1 MAVATPTPAT
11 GADNAV
17 APIPDPFTLEEIALF
32 FKETGLPEFQ
42 RVSVKSLVRR
52 IERWAKTDG
61 LAMRRRGGPGGGPW
75 EVSYTAMLEAHNRRH
90 PAPGQ

>member
-11 GADNAV
+11 GADNA
-17 APIPDPFTLEEIALF
+17 PIRDGCTLEEIALL

-42 RVSVKSLVRR
+42 RVSMKSLTSRLN
-52 IERWAKTDG
+52 RWAKADG